1 MECVAL
7 YKPVMPGEVPVRNLG
22 EPEFS
27 TGSETGTMAYTWQA
41 PLHNGF
47 HGFAQLSCGFT

>member
-27 TGSETGTMAYTWQA
+27 TGSETGTKACTWQA